1 MKILILCAF
10 KEELNFFINSF
21 SNLEALE
28 FGKRKCLLLRRDK
41 DEIFISSCGIGT
53 TNAACTTTAL
63 CETLSPDL
71 ILVCGTAGGLC
82 AGQKTGDL
90 ILADSIIDLDLYH
103 LPDIIK
109 GTPFEITLNNPHTEK
124 NLEIEYLVDTTLLLN
139 ILKIIKLP
147 NIKIGRIVTSNT
159 FPLPKEMHELIKKL
173 NCIAIE
179 MESSAIFNAA
189 QYYNIPVI
197 TLRAISNVID
207 ADGNDRGTA
216 DHAIEKCSKQLG
228 KFLIKFIENLPLIT
242 VYLNGLQGR
251 NN

>member
-109 GTPFEITLNNPHTEK
+109 GTPFE
-124 NLEIEYLVDTTLLLN
+124 
-139 ILKIIKLP
+139 
-147 NIKIGRIVTSNT
+147 NT
-159 FPLPKEMHELIKKL
+159 L

-242 VYLNGLQGR
+242 VYLNGLQG
-251 NN
+251 